1 MVVVILQELTVLFS
15 QVIVFFHW
23 SCGHNL
29 GVDRVHNT
37 WPRLS
42 LMIKCI
48 SLPCLS
54 SIHCLSSR
62 SCLGAHQHAMNG
74 SAWPKCFEL
83 RRDSKA
89 VT

>member
-1 MVVVILQELTVLFS
+1 MGNVDIT
-15 QVIVFFHW
+15 
-23 SCGHNL
+23 L

-37 WPRLS
+37 WPKLS

-62 SCLGAHQHAMNG
+62 SCLGAHQPAING
-74 SAWPKCFEL
+74 SSWPKCFEL
-83 RRDSKA
+83 RYDSKA